1 MKWRGHRQCC
11 AIVEYPL
18 SKRENFIRQ
27 LYDQLCFMLY
37 GTKFWVVK
45 KQHIHKMNVIEM
57 RIPRWI
63 SENTQKYIIWNEEIR
78 LKIGVAPINEKMRES
93 LKMVR
98 SYAEESD

>member
-27 LYDQLCFMLY
+27 LYDDQLCFMLY

-45 KQHIHKMNVIEM
+45 ETTY
-57 RIPRWI
+57 
-63 SENTQKYIIWNEEIR
+63 S
-78 LKIGVAPINEKMRES
+78 
-93 LKMVR
+93 
-98 SYAEESD
+98 